1 MNIAIFF
8 GTETGNAEMLAEDIA
23 TELEDQHETS
33 VANLADT
40 APDAL
45 LTEGLN
51 VIVCSS
57 YDDGDFPASAKPFV
71 EKVQAAKPDLTG
83 VRFAIFGLGDSEYA
97 DTYGF
102 GSMKVAE
109 LLVAHGAEA
118 LGDRPVHDAAGD
130 ELPEDMALPWLEEII
145 GGLDA

>member
-1 MNIAIFF
+1 MKIAIFY
-8 GTETGNAEMLAEDIA
+8 GTETGNAEMLADDIA
-23 TELEDQHETS
+23 TELEDQHEAT

-40 APDAL
+40 APDDLKAA
-45 LTEGLN
+45 ELN

-71 EKVQAAKPDLTG
+71 EKVQAEKPDLAG

-145 GGLDA
+145 ASLDA